1 VKIGSVVPSGPGAIA
16 AQGNSVWIAPS
27 TGLLT
32 RLNATTAEVTRQLD
46 PNASPAGI
54 AIGEGALWL
63 TDNEADNVVRVDPT
77 GLLTPIAVGNGPSAI
92 TVGRGGVWV
101 VDSLDDTVVRI
112 DPASGSVTATIRVGR
127 SPAGVVFGAGSVWV
141 ANSGDGTVSRID
153 PLTDRV
159 QTISVGGSPQ
169 PITIADQRAWVTVD
183 PQSIAPA
190 RGGAGGGTLPMAS
203 SLDVDFM
210 DPALA
215 YSIQS
220 WRLLYATCAELV
232 NYPDRAAASGSQL
245 TPEVAQS
252 LPARSTDGRT
262 YTFKIRPGF
271 RFSPPSNQPVT
282 AQTFKDTIE
291 RTLNAN
297 MHSPLAHYLADVV
310 GAPAYRAGKASH
322 LAGVIATGN
331 TLTIRLRVPVP
342 DLLARIAEPAFCA
355 VPPNTPVNR
364 NGVRV
369 IPSAGPYY
377 VASYTPGQG
386 VVLAR
391 NPNYHGS
398 RPRQFARIELAV
410 GISAQRAVSEIDAGS
425 ADYTVLGLDSSP
437 STTTIAGVA
446 SQLAAR
452 FGPGSTAA
460 AHGRQRYFVNPI
472 LQLDAFFLNTHR
484 PLFSD
489 VRLRQ
494 AVNYA
499 IDRRALAATEV
510 RFSRCPSDRPT
521 TTCRRG
527 SPASTRPTSIRSL
540 RISPSRGSWSGW
552 PTPAAQLR
560 CSTPTMHRPAQ
571 SRRRSSRTTS
581 PRSASRSRSK
591 RFRARPCSLD
601 WQRRASR
608 STSDT

>member
-1 VKIGSVVPSGPGAIA
+1 
-16 AQGNSVWIAPS
+16 
-27 TGLLT
+27 
-32 RLNATTAEVTRQLD
+32 
-46 PNASPAGI
+46 
-54 AIGEGALWL
+54 
-63 TDNEADNVVRVDPT
+63 
-77 GLLTPIAVGNGPSAI
+77 
-92 TVGRGGVWV
+92 
-101 VDSLDDTVVRI
+101 
-112 DPASGSVTATIRVGR
+112 
-127 SPAGVVFGAGSVWV
+127 
-141 ANSGDGTVSRID
+141 
-153 PLTDRV
+153 
-159 QTISVGGSPQ
+159 
-169 PITIADQRAWVTVD
+169 
-183 PQSIAPA
+183 
-190 RGGAGGGTLPMAS
+190 MAS

-391 NPNYHGS
+391 NPNYHGN

-410 GISAQRAVSEIDAGS
+410 GISAQRAVSEIEAGS

-452 FGPGSTAA
+452 FGPGSAAA

-472 LQLDAFFLNTHR
+472 LQLDAFFLNTRR

-499 IDRRALAATEV
+499 IDRRALAALGSAFQPLPERRTDHYLPPGIPGFHEAHIYPVAPHLAKARQLV
-510 RFSRCPSDRPT
+510 RLAHAGGATAVLYTHDAPPGPEQAQVVKNDLAAIGIQVQIKTFPGATLFSRLATPGQPFDLGYIGWQADYPDPSQMLNLLLENHLFGPT
-521 TTCRRG
+521 FDD
-527 SPASTRPTSIRSL
+527 PAY
-540 RISPSRGSWSGW
+540 
-552 PTPAAQLR
+552 
-560 CSTPTMHRPAQ
+560 
-571 SRRRSSRTTS
+571 RRRLARAAGLSGPQRYLTYGELDLALARNAAPLAAFGNISSHDFF
-581 PRSASRSRSK
+581 SARIGCQTFGIYGMDLAALCVK
-591 RFRARPCSLD
+591 HT
-601 WQRRASR
+601 QR
-608 STSDT
+608 